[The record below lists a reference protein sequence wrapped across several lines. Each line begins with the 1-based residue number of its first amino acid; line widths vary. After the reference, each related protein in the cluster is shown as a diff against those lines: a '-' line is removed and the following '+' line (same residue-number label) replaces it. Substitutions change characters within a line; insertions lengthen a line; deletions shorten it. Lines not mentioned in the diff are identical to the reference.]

1 MEDRVRRKVIVQH
14 NFVVGDIIK
23 YISSYVKQLH
33 FCFNYVALGDIFF
46 FFLHAYN
53 LQTATTT
60 LFQVMH
66 VSCLM

>member
-14 NFVVGDIIK
+14 NFVDGDIIK

-33 FCFNYVALGDIFF
+33 FCFNYLALGDLSFF
-46 FFLHAYN
+46 FFFFAC
-53 LQTATTT
+53 LQPTTVTTT

-66 VSCLM
+66 V